1 MVVSAIVVVV
11 LAAASVAV
19 VVLLVMVVVE
29 KAAAAVRY
37 VRRFIKVYTR
47 AKIQWAL
54 PCCPKG
60 GTREKNIERRG
71 ERAKRRVL
79 ARAHT
84 YVDFLRHQ
92 DGGL

>member
-1 MVVSAIVVVV
+1 MVVSAMVVVV
-11 LAAASVAV
+11 LAAASVA